1 MTAPR
6 PTPMTTRNVQAGF
19 SLLEVLI
26 AVIVLSLGLLGLA
39 GLQTSALRN
48 NQSAME
54 RSMAVIESYSII
66 DAMRIDPDA
75 VENGLFNLEI
85 DADPEEGTFAGN
97 ELVKW
102 RARLEVSLGADAV
115 GSVGC
120 VGTLCTVTVQWND
133 QRGTAGSTTQQIVTE
148 ARL

>member
-85 DADPEEGTFAGN
+85 DADPEAGTFSGN

-102 RARLEVSLGADAV
+102 RNRLQDSLGADAV
-115 GSVGC
+115 GAVGC
-120 VGTLCTVTVQWND
+120 VGSLCTITVQWND

-148 ARL
+148 ARI

>member
-6 PTPMTTRNVQAGF
+6 PLPMTTRNAQAGF

-85 DADPEEGTFAGN
+85 DADPDAGTFSGN

-102 RARLEVSLGADAV
+102 RNRLQDSLGADAV
-115 GSVGC
+115 GAVGC
-120 VGTLCTVTVQWND
+120 VGSLCTITVQWND

-148 ARL
+148 ARI

>member
-6 PTPMTTRNVQAGF
+6 PFPVSARNAHAGF

-85 DADPEEGTFAGN
+85 DADPEAGTFSGN

-102 RARLEVSLGADAV
+102 RNRLQDSLGADAV
-115 GSVGC
+115 GAVGC
-120 VGTLCTVTVQWND
+120 VGSLCTITVQWND

-148 ARL
+148 ARI